1 MKVMQT
7 IVETEEKPLGVIESL
22 QRGFTFLNHHLWL
35 LLLPIVLDVFLWLG
49 PRLSVSTLVNRFV
62 DTFFNQPDLPQEF
75 AANFDIAAESLKSL
89 GANYNLLSLLAGP
102 LTGLPS
108 LFARLDFCSLSS
120 PHGGIIDLTS
130 WQMLVMWLLILIPV
144 GILIGSFWLTHVVF
158 SLRRERFLSQA
169 FFSRWG
175 WVWLN
180 TNLYFIVLFVAI
192 VLFSLFVGAIGAF
205 LMLLF
210 GTIGAAL
217 FSVLWVL
224 FIGFSIWLSIG
235 LYFVVTAVSLDGVNL
250 ASAVWRSLNVVGR
263 NAISTLGFLILV
275 LLLMEGFS
283 RIWMQLSAQTWG
295 VVLSII
301 GNAYL
306 GAAIVAASFQFY
318 QSRYHFWQ
326 KTRAL
331 VVLNQRSDQN
341 NQS

>member
-1 MKVMQT
+1 MQT

-22 QRGFTFLNHHLWL
+22 QQGFTFLNHHLWL
-35 LLLPIVLDVFLWLG
+35 IALPIILDVFLWLG
-49 PRLSVSTLVNRFV
+49 PRLSVSTLMDRFV
-62 DTFFNQPDLPQEF
+62 GALFSQPDLPQEF
-75 AANFDIAAESLKSL
+75 ATNFEVASESLKGL
-89 GANYNLLSLLAGP
+89 GVNYNLLSLLAGP

-108 LFARLDFCSLSS
+108 LFARLDFRSLSS
-120 PHGGIIDLTS
+120 PHGGMIDLTS
-130 WQMLVMWLLILIPV
+130 WQLVVMWLLILIPV

-158 SLRRERFLSQA
+158 SLRSERFLSRA

-175 WVWLN
+175 WIWLN
-180 TNLYFIVLFVAI
+180 INLYFIVLFVAI
-192 VLFSLFVGAIGAF
+192 VLFSLLVGAVGAIF
-205 LMLLF
+205 LLLF

-235 LYFVVTAVSLDGVNL
+235 LYFVVTAISLDGVNL

-263 NAISTLGFLILV
+263 NALSTLGFLILV

-306 GAAIVAASFQFY
+306 GAAIVAASFLFY
-318 QSRYHFWQ
+318 QSRYHYWQ
-326 KTRAL
+326 KARAL
-331 VVLNQRSDQN
+331 VILNQRSDQN
-341 NQS
+341 NKS